1 MCLENDIQV
10 TFILINLWNLRIFN
24 SNFTCLVFFQYIVH
38 TRSLKRGLP
47 GRVNYHHQ
55 LEKNDNHTFLFNHD
69 MQILIHSDC
78 SLRFWWNF
86 IQIHPGVKRFFFKAQ
101 GQNVPSTSLSFL
113 NPIPGRKKLCSRN
126 FFNSQTWV

>member
-10 TFILINLWNLRIFN
+10 TFILINLWNLRIIN

-55 LEKNDNHTFLFNHD
+55 LEKMTSIPFYLT
-69 MQILIHSDC
+69 MTC
-78 SLRFWWNF
+78 RSLYIPTAVCDFGGISFKFTQASN
-86 IQIHPGVKRFFFKAQ
+86 VFFKAQ
-101 GQNVPSTSLSFL
+101 GQNVPLTSLSFL

-126 FFNSQTWV
+126 FFYSQTWV